1 MGSYRYANKT
11 IFILGVPRSGT
22 SWIGKMF
29 DAHPDVLYRHEPD
42 ILVRNT
48 ELPFICD
55 DDQVCAYRGEAAE
68 WLNTLAAIRRL
79 KSAGSL
85 PIFPKSFHTT
95 GQTALRHAYIYG
107 LKSLQA
113 LPYCKRLANAID
125 VPEFLDVGSDAC
137 RKLVIKSVSG
147 MGRAGLFA
155 AAAPESLHNRDYETP
170 LWPSGIDAARCPRFD
185 V

>member
-68 WLNTLAAIRRL
+68 WLNTLAAISAPQIRRL
-79 KSAGSL
+79 AADFSEKFSHHWTDGVASCLHLWAEIASGAAL
-85 PIFPKSFHTT
+85 L
-95 GQTALRHAYIYG
+95 QTIG
-107 LKSLQA
+107 
-113 LPYCKRLANAID
+113 
-125 VPEFLDVGSDAC
+125 
-137 RKLVIKSVSG
+137 
-147 MGRAGLFA
+147 
-155 AAAPESLHNRDYETP
+155 
-170 LWPSGIDAARCPRFD
+170 
-185 V
+185 